1 MREDLSKPK
10 TRKAE
15 VKINSHRS
23 CTVHEGPKLKNNT
36 SLQKGLDKAKPKEGN
51 RLTRTRF

>member
-10 TRKAE
+10 SRKAE

-23 CTVHEGPKLKNNT
+23 CTVHEGLKIKPN
-36 SLQKGLDKAKPKEGN
+36 SSVQKGLDKTKPK
-51 RLTRTRF
+51 